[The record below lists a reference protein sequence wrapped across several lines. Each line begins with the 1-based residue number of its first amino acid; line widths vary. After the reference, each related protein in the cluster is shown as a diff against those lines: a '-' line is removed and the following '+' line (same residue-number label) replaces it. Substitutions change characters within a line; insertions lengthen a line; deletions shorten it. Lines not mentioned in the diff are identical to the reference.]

1 MESETK
7 TGETLAEKT
16 GFAARAQK
24 FLSPR
29 AVLFI
34 LISILAIV
42 HNNLISSRFIPG
54 PANTLLILGALA
66 TLMLPK
72 LLSIPKHMWAVVLL
86 VAGVGIVYLV
96 APDKYHLD
104 WQTIALLSGLMFLF
118 FLPELSR
125 FPAYIARVKVKDWEF
140 VFNVKQL
147 DNAVKAAEE
156 TSPTPGQTAG
166 ASVPAPNTKIEED
179 IIAIG
184 SRDKRSALVRLA
196 LEIEKEVASLYE
208 ASSLKETKPTENL
221 RVMRRA
227 LRDYSII
234 PREVSN
240 ATREFW
246 KVRDKVLHP
255 EGGGSGISEV
265 ALASTIDSGLR
276 ILRLLKEIPRNPA
289 SSE

>member
-1 MESETK
+1 MENETK
-7 TGETLAEKT
+7 TGEPSAEQP
-16 GFAARAQK
+16 GLVASVQK
-24 FLSPR
+24 IFSPR
-29 AVLFI
+29 VVLFLLI
-34 LISILAIV
+34 LVLAIA
-42 HNNLISSRFIPG
+42 HNLIPSRFIPD
-54 PANTLLILGALA
+54 PLNTLLISGALA
-66 TLMLPK
+66 ILVLPK
-72 LLSIPKHMWAVVLL
+72 LRLIPKHMWAVVLL
-86 VAGVGIVYLV
+86 VAGVGIVYRA

-104 WQTIALLSGLMFLF
+104 WPTIALLSGVVLLF
-118 FLPELSR
+118 FLPEFSR
-125 FPAYIARVKVKDWEF
+125 LPAYIERIKVNNSEL

-147 DNAVKAAEE
+147 DNAVKEAEE
-156 TSPTPGQTAG
+156 TPPTLGQTAG
-166 ASVPAPNTKIEED
+166 ASVPTPNTRIEED

-208 ASSLKETKPTENL
+208 ASGLKKAKPTENL
-221 RVMRRA
+221 RVMRRE

-255 EGGGSGISEV
+255 EGGSPPIPEV

-276 ILRLLKEIPRNPA
+276 ILRLLKEIPRDPA
-289 SSE
+289 PSK